1 MDIKKY
7 LIDILQRL
15 SVLETKL
22 ESLESHFTNHLH
34 SHKYSKII
42 NTIYF
47 LLVVLMFCFLKWGR

>member
-15 SVLETKL
+15 SILETKL
-22 ESLESHFTNHLH
+22 DNLERHFTNHLH
-34 SHKYSKII
+34 SHKYNKII

-47 LLVVLMFCFLKWGR
+47 LLVVLMFCYLKWGK